1 MPMLRSIV
9 GGLRSLFQKE
19 QVSQEL
25 DEELNGFLEMAAEEK
40 MKQGMSRKDALRA
53 VRLERGN
60 LEVTKEAVR
69 AAGWESCVE
78 TLWRDLRFAARVLR
92 KSPGFT
98 AASVLTLALGIIGTT
113 LVFTAYDALAL
124 QTLAVRDPKSLAVLK
139 RELRK
144 GGASTAFSEPE
155 YRNFSEHNPAFQGV
169 IAETGYNTV
178 LAQLPDAGEKI
189 LVEPRQ
195 VIIKL
200 VSENYFSV
208 LGVNAIAGR
217 MFTEQEHG
225 GAEPVAILSYSSWQR
240 RFRGDPAALGQSV
253 LLYGTPLTIIGI
265 APDDFIGT
273 GLPPVPPDLW
283 IPLAMQTRVEP
294 GRDWAHY
301 AGESRLRVVGRLR
314 PDVSARQ
321 ARAELTAI
329 AQRFE
334 TNRGLEQ
341 VTSAIETEP
350 PAYFIEKGNPQF
362 QSLAALLMVSF
373 GMVLLIACAN
383 LANFFLARATA
394 RRKEMA
400 VRRALGASRGR
411 LMRQLLTEGVLIGLA
426 AGAITVIA
434 SPLLCDFIWREIQSR
449 VVFRFS
455 DLYVF
460 TFRFSPDSWVLAWT
474 MVVSIAA
481 GMLFSVLGAA
491 HCTKADSHEALQ
503 GHVVQWTPN
512 RGKLRA
518 SARDVL
524 IAAQVAFSVV
534 LLVNAG
540 LVARGMARGQK
551 VFPGF
556 NTEQVINIE
565 FADLENAGIDRAHT
579 AALREQLARRFSALP
594 EVTGVAFAD
603 HVPLLGAGTT
613 TVTEPG
619 KAGERTFDSQISP
632 GFFSLFGIS
641 IVRGRDFTAA
651 DAARRSSVVIIT
663 ESTGRHLWPGEDA
676 LGKIILVGD
685 AQAPAQVIGVVQD
698 TYTVALG
705 KVEPLYVYL
714 PAAADAPIDDVFV
727 RTAGNGQTSMGLV
740 LSAAAAIDNKLASL
754 AVVHVM
760 DDVLWFQRLPSTIAT
775 LFATSVGSLGLF
787 LASVGIYGTI
797 VYAVAQRTR
806 EIGIRIALG
815 AQQASILRLVLL
827 RMMRL
832 VGATTCIG
840 LALAAALSHALT
852 TVLPFGMGS
861 LLLFGVSP
869 WDPLVFTTVAV
880 FLAVIAM
887 SAAYL
892 PARRATKV
900 DPMVALRYE

>member
-1 MPMLRSIV
+1 MSWFSRLRRMLHRDR
-9 GGLRSLFQKE
+9 LEKD
-19 QVSQEL
+19 L
-25 DEELNGFLEMAAEEK
+25 DEELRSHIEMRAADNMAAGMRPEEA
-40 MKQGMSRKDALRA
+40 GHDARRRFGNVTLLKEDTRAADIIGWLDVAARDAQYA
-53 VRLERGN
+53 VRL
-60 LEVTKEAVR
+60 
-69 AAGWESCVE
+69 
-78 TLWRDLRFAARVLR
+78 LR

-98 AASVLTLALGIIGTT
+98 AASVLTLALGVIGTT
-113 LVFTAYDALAL
+113 LVFTAYDALVL
-124 QTLAVRDPKSLAVLK
+124 RTLAVPDSKGLVVLK

-144 GGASTAFSEPE
+144 GGASTAFSERE
-155 YRNFSEHNPAFQGV
+155 YRNLSEHNHVFEGA
-169 IAETGYNTV
+169 IAEKGYDTV
-178 LAQLPDAGEKI
+178 LAQLPDAGQKN
-189 LVEPRQ
+189 LGEPRQ

-208 LGVNAIAGR
+208 LGVNAIEGR
-217 MFTEQEHG
+217 MFTEREHG
-225 GAEPVAILSYSSWQR
+225 GTEPVAVLSYSSWQR
-240 RFRGDPAALGQSV
+240 RFHGDAAVLGQSV
-253 LLYGTPLTIIGI
+253 LLYGTPITIIGI
-265 APDDFIGT
+265 APVDFIGT

-283 IPLAMQTRVEP
+283 VPLAMQTRVEP
-294 GRDWAHY
+294 GRDWAQDSE
-301 AGESRLRVVGRLR
+301 ESRLRVVGRLR

-329 AQRFE
+329 AQRSE

-341 VTSAIETEP
+341 ETSAIETDP
-350 PAYFIEKGNPQF
+350 PAYFIDKGNPQF
-362 QSLAALLMVSF
+362 HSLAALLMVSC

-426 AGAITVIA
+426 AGAITLIA

-449 VVFRFS
+449 IVFRLS

-460 TFRFSPDSWVLAWT
+460 TFRFSPDGWVLAWT
-474 MVVSIAA
+474 IVVSITA

-491 HCTKADSHEALQ
+491 HCSNADSHEVLQ
-503 GHVVQWTPN
+503 GHVAQWMPN
-512 RGKLRA
+512 RGKLRVN
-518 SARDVL
+518 ARDVL
-524 IAAQVAFSVV
+524 IAAQVVFTVV

-551 VFPGF
+551 LFPGF
-556 NTEQVINIE
+556 DTGQVINIE
-565 FADLENAGIDRAHT
+565 FADLENAGIAGRAHT

-603 HVPLLGAGTT
+603 HVPLLGTGAI
-613 TVTEPG
+613 TVTKPG
-619 KAGERTFDSQISP
+619 KAQERAFDNQISP
-632 GFFSLFGIS
+632 GFFSVFGIS

-651 DAARRSSVVIIT
+651 DAARPASVVIIT
-663 ESTGRHLWPGEDA
+663 ESTARHLWPGEDA

-685 AQAPAQVIGVVQD
+685 TQTPAQVIGVAQD
-698 TYTVALG
+698 TRTVVLG
-705 KVEPLYVYL
+705 RVEPLYVYL

-727 RTAGNGQTSMGLV
+727 RTAGKGQTSMGLV
-740 LSAAAAIDNKLASL
+740 LGAAAAIDNKLASL
-754 AVVHVM
+754 ANVHVM
-760 DDVLWFQRLPSTIAT
+760 DDALWFQRLPSTIAT

-797 VYAVAQRTR
+797 MYAVAQRTR

-815 AQQASILRLVLL
+815 AQERSILRLVLV

-832 VGATTCIG
+832 VGLTTCIG
-840 LALAAALSHALT
+840 LALAAAFSHALA
-852 TVLPFGMGS
+852 VLPFGMGS

-869 WDPLVFTTVAV
+869 WDPLVFAAVAV
-880 FLAVIAM
+880 FLAVIAL

>member
-1 MPMLRSIV
+1 MSWLSRLRRMLQRDRL
-9 GGLRSLFQKE
+9 GKD
-19 QVSQEL
+19 L
-25 DEELNGFLEMAAEEK
+25 DEELRSHIEMRVTDNMAAGMTPEEA
-40 MKQGMSRKDALRA
+40 GYDARRRFGNVTLLKEDTRAMDIIGWLDTAARDVRYA
-53 VRLERGN
+53 VRL
-60 LEVTKEAVR
+60 
-69 AAGWESCVE
+69 
-78 TLWRDLRFAARVLR
+78 LR
-92 KSPGFT
+92 KNPGFT
-98 AASVLTLALGIIGTT
+98 AASVLTLALGVIGTT
-113 LVFTAYDALAL
+113 LVLTAYDAIAL
-124 QTLAVRDPKSLAVLK
+124 RTLAVRDTKSLAVLK

-144 GGASTAFSEPE
+144 GGVSEDFSERE
-155 YRNFSEHNPAFQGV
+155 YRNFNEHNPVFEGA
-169 IAETGYNTV
+169 IAETGYDTV
-178 LAQLPDAGEKI
+178 LAQLPDAGQKN

-225 GAEPVAILSYSSWQR
+225 GAELVAILSYSSWQR
-240 RFRGDPAALGQSV
+240 RFRGDPAVLGQSV
-253 LLYGTPLTIIGI
+253 LLNGTPTTIIGI
-265 APDDFIGT
+265 APSDFIGT

-283 IPLAMQTRVEP
+283 IPLPMQTRVEP

-301 AGESRLRVVGRLR
+301 PDEFRLRVVGRLR

-321 ARAELTAI
+321 ARATLTAM

-334 TNRGLEQ
+334 TDRGLEQ
-341 VTSAIETEP
+341 ITSAVETDP
-350 PAYFIEKGNPQF
+350 PVYFIKRGNPQF

-426 AGAITVIA
+426 GGAITLIA

-449 VVFRFS
+449 IVFRFS

-460 TFRFSPDSWVLAWT
+460 TFRFSPDSWVPAWT

-481 GMLFSVLGAA
+481 GILFSVMGAA

-503 GHVVQWTPN
+503 GYVAQWKSN
-512 RGKLRA
+512 RGKLRV

-524 IAAQVAFSVV
+524 IAAQVVFSVV

-556 NTEQVINIE
+556 DTGHVIDIE
-565 FADLENAGIDRAHT
+565 FADIENAGIDRAHT

-594 EVTGVAFAD
+594 EVAGVAFAD

-619 KAGERTFDSQISP
+619 KVGERAFDDQISP
-632 GFFSLFGIS
+632 GFFSVFGIS
-641 IVRGRDFTAA
+641 IVRGRDFTVA
-651 DAARRSSVVIIT
+651 DAAQRASVVIIT
-663 ESTGRHLWPGEDA
+663 ESTAQHLWPGEDA
-676 LGKIILVGD
+676 LGKIIQVGD
-685 AQAPAQVIGVVQD
+685 AQTPAQVIGVVQD
-698 TYTVALG
+698 TRTVVLG
-705 KVEPLYVYL
+705 RVEPLYLYL
-714 PAAADAPIDDVFV
+714 PAAADTPIGDVFV
-727 RTAGNGQTSMGLV
+727 RTAGIGQTSMGLV
-740 LSAAAAIDNKLASL
+740 LNATTAIDSKLASL
-754 AVVHVM
+754 ASVHVM
-760 DDVLWFQRLPSTIAT
+760 DDALWFQRLPSKIAT

-797 VYAVAQRTR
+797 VYAVAQQTR

-815 AQQASILRLVLL
+815 AQRVSILRLVLL

-832 VGATTCIG
+832 VGVATCIG
-840 LALAAALSHALT
+840 LALATALSHAL

-869 WDPLVFTTVAV
+869 WDPLVFATVAV
-880 FLAVIAM
+880 FLAVIAL

-892 PARRATKV
+892 PARRATEV

>member
-1 MPMLRSIV
+1 MSWLSRLRRMLQRDRL
-9 GGLRSLFQKE
+9 GKD
-19 QVSQEL
+19 L
-25 DEELNGFLEMAAEEK
+25 DEELRSHIEMRATDNMAAGMTPEEA
-40 MKQGMSRKDALRA
+40 GYDARRRFGNVTLLNEDTRAMDLIGWLDTAARDVRYA
-53 VRLERGN
+53 VRL
-60 LEVTKEAVR
+60 
-69 AAGWESCVE
+69 
-78 TLWRDLRFAARVLR
+78 LR
-92 KSPGFT
+92 KNPGFT
-98 AASVLTLALGIIGTT
+98 AASVLTLALGVIGTT
-113 LVFTAYDALAL
+113 LVLTAYDAIAL
-124 QTLAVRDPKSLAVLK
+124 RTLAVRDTKSLAVLK

-144 GGASTAFSEPE
+144 GGVSAAFSERE
-155 YRNFSEHNPAFQGV
+155 YRNFSEHNPVFEGT
-169 IAETGYNTV
+169 IAETGYDTV
-178 LAQLPDAGEKI
+178 LAQLPDAGQKN

-225 GAEPVAILSYSSWQR
+225 GAELVAILSYSSWQR
-240 RFRGDPAALGQSV
+240 RFRGDPEVLGRSV
-253 LLYGTPLTIIGI
+253 LLNGTPITIIGI
-265 APDDFIGT
+265 APSDFIGT

-283 IPLAMQTRVEP
+283 IPLPMQTRVEP

-301 AGESRLRVVGRLR
+301 ADELRLRVVGRLR
-314 PDVSARQ
+314 PNVSARQ
-321 ARAELTAI
+321 ARATLTAM

-334 TNRGLEQ
+334 TDRGLEQ
-341 VTSAIETEP
+341 VTSAVETDP
-350 PAYFIEKGNPQF
+350 PVYFIERGNPQF

-400 VRRALGASRGR
+400 VRRALGASRVG

-426 AGAITVIA
+426 AGAITLIT

-449 VVFRFS
+449 IVFRFS

-481 GMLFSVLGAA
+481 GILFSVMGAT

-503 GHVVQWTPN
+503 GHVAQWRSN
-512 RGKLRA
+512 RGKLRV

-524 IAAQVAFSVV
+524 IAAQVVFSVV

-556 NTEQVINIE
+556 DTGQVINIE
-565 FADLENAGIDRAHT
+565 FGDIENAGIDRAHT
-579 AALREQLARRFSALP
+579 AALREQLARRLSALP
-594 EVTGVAFAD
+594 EVAGVAFAD

-619 KAGERTFDSQISP
+619 KVGERAFDNQISP
-632 GFFSLFGIS
+632 GFFSVFGIS

-651 DAARRSSVVIIT
+651 DAAQRASVVIIT
-663 ESTGRHLWPGEDA
+663 ESTGQHLWPGEDA
-676 LGKIILVGD
+676 LGKIIQVGD
-685 AQAPAQVIGVVQD
+685 TQTPAQVIGVVQD
-698 TYTVALG
+698 TRTVVLG
-705 KVEPLYVYL
+705 RVEPLYLYL
-714 PAAADAPIDDVFV
+714 PAAADTPIGDVFV
-727 RTAGNGQTSMGLV
+727 RTTGIGQTSMGLV
-740 LSAAAAIDNKLASL
+740 LNATTAIDSKLASL
-754 AVVHVM
+754 ASMHVM
-760 DDVLWFQRLPSTIAT
+760 DDTLWFQRLPSTIAT
-775 LFATSVGSLGLF
+775 LFATSVGTLGLF

-815 AQQASILRLVLL
+815 AQQLSILRLVLL

-832 VGATTCIG
+832 VGVATCIG
-840 LALAAALSHALT
+840 LALATALSHAL

-861 LLLFGVSP
+861 LLLFGVSL
-869 WDPLVFTTVAV
+869 WDPLVFATVVV
-880 FLAVIAM
+880 FLAVIAL

-892 PARRATKV
+892 PARRATEV

>member
-1 MPMLRSIV
+1 MSWLSRLRRMLQRDRL
-9 GGLRSLFQKE
+9 GKD
-19 QVSQEL
+19 L
-25 DEELNGFLEMAAEEK
+25 DEELRSHIEMRATDNMAAGMTPEEA
-40 MKQGMSRKDALRA
+40 GYDARRRFGNVTLLNEDTRAMDLIGWLDTAARDVRYA
-53 VRLERGN
+53 VRL
-60 LEVTKEAVR
+60 
-69 AAGWESCVE
+69 
-78 TLWRDLRFAARVLR
+78 LR
-92 KSPGFT
+92 KNPGFT
-98 AASVLTLALGIIGTT
+98 AASVLTLALGVIGTT
-113 LVFTAYDALAL
+113 LVLTAYDAIAL
-124 QTLAVRDPKSLAVLK
+124 RTLAVRDTKSLAVLK

-144 GGASTAFSEPE
+144 GGVSAAFSERE
-155 YRNFSEHNPAFQGV
+155 YRNFSEHNPVFEGT
-169 IAETGYNTV
+169 IAETGYDTV
-178 LAQLPDAGEKI
+178 LAQLPDAGQKN

-225 GAEPVAILSYSSWQR
+225 GAELVAILSYSSWQR
-240 RFRGDPAALGQSV
+240 RFRGDPEVLGRSV
-253 LLYGTPLTIIGI
+253 LLNGTPITIIGI
-265 APDDFIGT
+265 APSDFIGT

-283 IPLAMQTRVEP
+283 IPLPMQTRVEP

-301 AGESRLRVVGRLR
+301 ADELRLRVVGRLR
-314 PDVSARQ
+314 PNVSARQ
-321 ARAELTAI
+321 ARATLTAM

-334 TNRGLEQ
+334 TDRGLEQ
-341 VTSAIETEP
+341 VTSAVETDP
-350 PAYFIEKGNPQF
+350 PVYFIERGNPQF

-400 VRRALGASRGR
+400 VRRALGASRVG
-411 LMRQLLTEGVLIGLA
+411 LMRQLLTEGILIGLA
-426 AGAITVIA
+426 AGAITLIT

-449 VVFRFS
+449 IVFRFS

-481 GMLFSVLGAA
+481 GILFSVMGAT

-503 GHVVQWTPN
+503 GHVAQWRSN
-512 RGKLRA
+512 RGKLRV

-524 IAAQVAFSVV
+524 IAAQVVFSVV

-556 NTEQVINIE
+556 DTGQVINIE
-565 FADLENAGIDRAHT
+565 FGDIENAGIDRAHT
-579 AALREQLARRFSALP
+579 AALREQLARRLSALP
-594 EVTGVAFAD
+594 EVAGVAFAD

-619 KAGERTFDSQISP
+619 KVGERAFDNQISP
-632 GFFSLFGIS
+632 GFFSVFGIS

-651 DAARRSSVVIIT
+651 DAAQRASVVIIT
-663 ESTGRHLWPGEDA
+663 ESTGQHLWPGEDA
-676 LGKIILVGD
+676 LGKIIQVGD
-685 AQAPAQVIGVVQD
+685 TQTPAQVIGVVQD
-698 TYTVALG
+698 TRTVVLG
-705 KVEPLYVYL
+705 RVEPLYLYL
-714 PAAADAPIDDVFV
+714 PAAADTPIGDVFV
-727 RTAGNGQTSMGLV
+727 RTTGIGQTSMGLV
-740 LSAAAAIDNKLASL
+740 LNATTAIDSKLASL
-754 AVVHVM
+754 ASMHVM
-760 DDVLWFQRLPSTIAT
+760 DDTLWFQRLPSTIAT
-775 LFATSVGSLGLF
+775 MFATSVGSLGLF
-787 LASVGIYGTI
+787 LATVGIYGTI

-815 AQQASILRLVLL
+815 AQAMSILRLVLL

-832 VGATTCIG
+832 VGVATCIG
-840 LALAAALSHALT
+840 LALATALSHAL

-861 LLLFGVSP
+861 LLLFGVSL
-869 WDPLVFTTVAV
+869 WDPLVFATVVV
-880 FLAVIAM
+880 FLAVIAL

-892 PARRATKV
+892 PARRATEV